1 MDASSS
7 QSVSDTD
14 SIFPEI
20 PHQPRAFHF
29 PKREF
34 GKNSAVRRSF
44 QTAWFDKWPWLNYRE
59 ENDSVSCYTCLKA
72 KLEKKLATV
81 KHCLVEFIKKLSPI
95 QKALIPQVHCLVSLI
110 LVMPATNATSERSFS
125 ALRRVKT
132 FYEQR

>member
-7 QSVSDTD
+7 QTVSDTD
-14 SIFPEI
+14 SIFLEI

-34 GKNSAVRRSF
+34 GKKSAVRRSF
-44 QTAWFDKWPWLNYRE
+44 QTAWFDKWPWLHYRE

-81 KHCLVEFIKKLSPI
+81 KHCI
-95 QKALIPQVHCLVSLI
+95 
-110 LVMPATNATSERSFS
+110 
-125 ALRRVKT
+125 
-132 FYEQR
+132 